1 MVYCTVKTFRYFF
14 LILILLM
21 VNLTLKTVIQAERK
35 LILYFYVVYN
45 IFVSYL
51 LLSAFTSSKSVKK
64 KKRMYVLHIVHV
76 HFVIT
81 LYKSV
86 LLFEL
91 KWSID
96 NQHLQAAILLA
107 NMY

>member
-1 MVYCTVKTFRYFF
+1 MVYCTLKTFRYFF

-35 LILYFYVVYN
+35 LNLYFYVVYN

-51 LLSAFTSSKSVKK
+51 SLSAFTSSKSVKK
-64 KKRMYVLHIVHV
+64 IRMYVLHIVH
-76 HFVIT
+76 VIT